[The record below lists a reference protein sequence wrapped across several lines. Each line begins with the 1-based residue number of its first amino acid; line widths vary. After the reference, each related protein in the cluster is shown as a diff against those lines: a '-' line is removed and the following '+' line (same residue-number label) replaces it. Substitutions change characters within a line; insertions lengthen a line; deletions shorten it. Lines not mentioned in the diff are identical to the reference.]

1 MSLYDDIQKVR
12 KIPETDENVVFIRR
26 EDSDTVKR
34 NPKLKIVRRPRN
46 ENLYDFDISS
56 SQSYDLPSHSQ
67 NALPQE
73 YILQENEIASSIIV
87 ANCGINYSNE
97 KLEEH
102 WKMRQKEASLSS
114 KDTSFKKDVQS
125 DNCDDKNLI
134 TEVSGNTK
142 IEDKDNIENIESI
155 LKKCRLNKNAVVR
168 GLLNSQKISI
178 NDLYLPNDST
188 DIKKDNMPDANVPS
202 ISQENYTRLVQC
214 PEASEVFV
222 PFLQV
227 GPIPEDKN
235 IDFTVPHIGKK
246 KATTPRQ
253 FYVNMN
259 DSEFNFVKTNSVKK
273 KKPFNKNK

>member
-1 MSLYDDIQKVR
+1 MTRLNTRAASI
-12 KIPETDENVVFIRR
+12 
-26 EDSDTVKR
+26 
-34 NPKLKIVRRPRN
+34 
-46 ENLYDFDISS
+46 LYDFDTSS
-56 SQSYDLPSHSQ
+56 SQSYDLSSSSQ

-73 YILQENEIASSIIV
+73 HILHENEIASSIIA

-102 WKMRQKEASLSS
+102 WKMRQKEASLCS

-125 DNCDDKNLI
+125 GNYNDKNLI
-134 TEVSGNTK
+134 TEVSNENTK

-202 ISQENYTRLVQC
+202 ISQENYTRFVQC

-227 GPIPEDKN
+227 GSIPEDKYKN

-253 FYVNMN
+253 FYVNMD
-259 DSEFNFVKTNSVKK
+259 DSEFNFVKTGSVKK
-273 KKPFNKNK
+273 KTN